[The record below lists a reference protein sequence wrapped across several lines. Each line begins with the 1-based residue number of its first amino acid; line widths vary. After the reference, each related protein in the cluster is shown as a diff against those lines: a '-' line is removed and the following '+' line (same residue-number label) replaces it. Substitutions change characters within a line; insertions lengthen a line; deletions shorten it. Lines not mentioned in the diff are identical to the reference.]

1 MSIGV
6 LSIWIFWSAAAVLA
20 MGTGWYLVAPLRAA
34 QADGNRWVASCVLIG
49 VPLLSVAFYL
59 ALGRPDMP
67 DQPLAARLAGPV
79 ENLPPDAVRA
89 RLEAELRSRPND
101 AQGWRLLARLR
112 QGVGEHG
119 KAADAWQRLIAL
131 GEADSEAL
139 TGLAVALIEQ
149 DGGVVS
155 AAAFDL
161 LEAARADGRENL
173 QAGFWYAIAL
183 RQQGAGARARAAF
196 VALRAEI
203 PDGVPLAAM
212 LDREI
217 AALDSEADS
226 GVAVPAP

>member
-1 MSIGV
+1 
-6 LSIWIFWSAAAVLA
+6 
-20 MGTGWYLVAPLRAA
+20 MGTVWYMVVPLRA
-34 QADGNRWVASCVLIG
+34 DGGRWIPSALLVG
-49 VPLLSVAFYL
+49 FPLLAVLFYL

-67 DQPLAARLAGPV
+67 DAPLAARLAGPV

-89 RLEAELRSRPND
+89 RLEAELRARPND

-112 QGVGEHG
+112 QGVGDHA

-131 GEADSEAL
+131 GETDAEAL

-155 AAAFDL
+155 SAAFEL
-161 LEAARADGRENL
+161 LERVRAAEPENL

-183 RQQGAGARARAAF
+183 RQQGAIEEARAAF
-196 VALRAEI
+196 VALRAAI

-212 LDREI
+212 LEREI
-217 AALDSEADS
+217 EALNSAATSD
-226 GVAVPAP
+226 AP

>member
-1 MSIGV
+1 M
-6 LSIWIFWSAAAVLA
+6 LSIWLFWSAAAVLV
-20 MGTGWYLVAPLRAA
+20 MGTVWYMVVPLRA
-34 QADGNRWVASCVLIG
+34 DGGRWIPSALLVG
-49 VPLLSVAFYL
+49 FPLLAVLFYL

-67 DQPLAARLAGPV
+67 DAPLAARLAGPV

-89 RLEAELRSRPND
+89 RLEAELRARPND

-112 QGVGEHG
+112 QGVGDHA

-131 GEADSEAL
+131 GETDAEAL

-155 AAAFDL
+155 SAAFEL
-161 LEAARADGRENL
+161 LERVRAAEPENL

-183 RQQGAGARARAAF
+183 RQQGAIEEARAAF
-196 VALRAEI
+196 VALRAAI

-212 LDREI
+212 LEREI
-217 AALDSEADS
+217 EALNSAATSD
-226 GVAVPAP
+226 AP

>member
-1 MSIGV
+1 MSIW
-6 LSIWIFWSAAAVLA
+6 LFWSAAAVLA
-20 MGTGWYLVAPLRAA
+20 MSTVWYMVVPLRA
-34 QADGNRWVASCVLIG
+34 DGGRWIPSALLVG
-49 VPLLSVAFYL
+49 FPLLAVLLYL

-67 DQPLAARLAGPV
+67 DAPLAARLAGPV

-89 RLEAELRSRPND
+89 RLEAELRARPND

-112 QGVGEHG
+112 QGVGDHA

-131 GEADSEAL
+131 GETDAEAL

-155 AAAFDL
+155 SGAFEL
-161 LEAARADGRENL
+161 LERVRAAEPENL

-183 RQQGAGARARAAF
+183 RQQGAIEEARAAF
-196 VALRAEI
+196 VALRAAI

-212 LDREI
+212 LERETEALNS
-217 AALDSEADS
+217 AATSD
-226 GVAVPAP
+226 AP

>member
-1 MSIGV
+1 M
-6 LSIWIFWSAAAVLA
+6 LSIWLFWSAAAVLA
-20 MGTGWYLVAPLRAA
+20 MGTVWYMVVPLRA
-34 QADGNRWVASCVLIG
+34 DGGRWIPSALLVG
-49 VPLLSVAFYL
+49 FPLLAVLFYL

-67 DQPLAARLAGPV
+67 DAPLAARLAGPV

-89 RLEAELRSRPND
+89 RLEAELRARPND

-112 QGVGEHG
+112 QGVGDHA

-131 GEADSEAL
+131 GETDAEAL

-155 AAAFDL
+155 SAAFER
-161 LEAARADGRENL
+161 LERVRAAEPENL

-183 RQQGAGARARAAF
+183 RQQGAIEEARAAF
-196 VALRAEI
+196 VALRATI

-212 LDREI
+212 LEREI
-217 AALDSEADS
+217 EALNSAATSD
-226 GVAVPAP
+226 AP

>member
-1 MSIGV
+1 M
-6 LSIWIFWSAAAVLA
+6 LSIWLFWSAAAVLA
-20 MGTGWYLVAPLRAA
+20 MGTVWYMVVPLH
-34 QADGNRWVASCVLIG
+34 ADGGRWIPSALLVG
-49 VPLLSVAFYL
+49 FPLLAVLFYL

-67 DQPLAARLAGPV
+67 DAPLAARLAGPV

-89 RLEAELRSRPND
+89 RLEAELRARPND

-112 QGVGEHG
+112 QGVGDHA

-131 GEADSEAL
+131 GETDAEAL

-155 AAAFDL
+155 SAAFEL
-161 LEAARADGRENL
+161 LERVRAAEPENL

-183 RQQGAGARARAAF
+183 RQQGAIEEARAAF
-196 VALRAEI
+196 VALRAAI

-212 LDREI
+212 LEREI
-217 AALDSEADS
+217 EALNSAATSD
-226 GVAVPAP
+226 AP